1 MTSPLPTAAES
12 PTEPTTTEPTPA
24 APTATEP
31 SSAGPDVPGTTPTL
45 LDAPIVAVTVYPGQ
59 ARVVRR
65 GRVAVPAG
73 PVPVTLTGLPLTLD
87 AESVRVTGRGAATI
101 GGVDI
106 VTAHRATHDESGAEG
121 RLRAE
126 QRALARR
133 RAESR
138 DARAVLDAQL
148 EVLQSLGS
156 HAGRTF
162 AKTLAKGD
170 TEPGSLG
177 PVTDYLT
184 ERLTAAHAAIREL
197 DEADRVLTDDERR
210 VERQL
215 ADLRQQA
222 PDATAVVVDLQ
233 VAAAGD
239 VELEVSYLIHGAGWT
254 PRYDIRLDGDRLAID
269 WFGLV
274 HQRSGEQWPACE
286 LRLSTARPSSVVTLP
301 ELEPWF
307 LRDRPPMPPPT
318 LRSGPMPMQAPM
330 AAPAAYAAGPRD
342 SSWVGVE
349 ADRTG
354 IGEFAS
360 AVPVA
365 PTPLTAAA
373 AVAEQ
378 GVTATTYAVQRPTP
392 IPPDGSDHQVLV
404 ASFGLPARLEHIT
417 APVRSDDV
425 VLRVV
430 ATNDTEHTLRPGR
443 AALFHGTEFVGS
455 TQLATWAPREELEL
469 ALGLD
474 DRIRVERRLTGRSA
488 GKALVGGTRRHELR
502 YRIEVAN
509 YGSEAAEITVLDQV
523 PVAASPDIVVRDV
536 VTEPRPEE
544 VTDLGEVRWVVP
556 LAPGASTQL
565 ELGFRVDTGK
575 QVTLQ
580 GWRE

>member
-1 MTSPLPTAAES
+1 MTSPLPTPAES
-12 PTEPTTTEPTPA
+12 PTEPA
-24 APTATEP
+24 ATEP
-31 SSAGPDVPGTTPTL
+31 SSALPDAPGTTPTL

-73 PVPVTLTGLPLTLD
+73 PVPVTLTGLPLALD

-148 EVLQSLGS
+148 GVLQSLGS

-162 AKTLAKGD
+162 AKALAEGD

-197 DEADRVLTDDERR
+197 DDADRVLTDDERR

-215 ADLRQQA
+215 ADLHQQA

-254 PRYDIRLDGDRLAID
+254 PRYDIRLDGDRLAVD

-318 LRSGPMPMQAPM
+318 LRTGPMPRQAPM
-330 AAPAAYAAGPRD
+330 AAASAYGAARD

-354 IGEFAS
+354 SGEV
-360 AVPVA
+360 VPAVA
-365 PTPLTAAA
+365 PAPLTAAA

-378 GVTATTYAVQRPTP
+378 GVTATTYAAQRPTP

-404 ASFGLPARLEHIT
+404 ASFDLPARLEHVT
-417 APVRSDDV
+417 APLRSDDV

-474 DRIRVERRLTGRSA
+474 DRIRVERKLVGRSA

-509 YGSEAAEITVLDQV
+509 YGSEPAEITVLDQV

-536 VTEPRPEE
+536 VTEPAPQE
-544 VTDLGEVRWVVP
+544 VTDLGEVRWVVR

-575 QVTLQ
+575 QIVLQ